1 MTKSFL
7 YPLKSLYISYEE
19 FWIWKKKKRIL
30 NLNEHTLGNSSY
42 IHYIQNIF
50 YLWLEFEARWTNI

>member
-19 FWIWKKKKRIL
+19 FWIWEKKKK
-30 NLNEHTLGNSSY
+30 NSEFEHILGNSSY
-42 IHYIQNIF
+42 IHNIF
-50 YLWLEFEARWTNI
+50 YLWLEFEARCSI